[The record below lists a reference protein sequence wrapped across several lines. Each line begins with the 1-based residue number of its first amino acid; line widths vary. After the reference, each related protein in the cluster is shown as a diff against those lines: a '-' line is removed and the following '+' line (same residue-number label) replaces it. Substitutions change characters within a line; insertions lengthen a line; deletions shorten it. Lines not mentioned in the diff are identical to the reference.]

1 MRLFGLFLKT
11 ALLSAPFIS
20 SSHAASNQKTSIDF
34 QAMQQSIVQIVQA
47 NNADKS
53 TTIDN
58 KSSQDSKSAEV
69 AKSLP
74 TIVPPANKQAT
85 TSYHQRSNSYATNPD
100 SDPPRYVRKLSEIGV
115 ERFNNIN
122 WLEVGLEHRTRYEW
136 RNNDVRRIE
145 GGEDNPIFL
154 RNRAWIGIKEILDPF
169 RFAVEFQGSR
179 VVNNKHAITD
189 QERNEYDLLNAY
201 GEKGTGCR

>member
-1 MRLFGLFLKT
+1 
-11 ALLSAPFIS
+11 
-20 SSHAASNQKTSIDF
+20 
-34 QAMQQSIVQIVQA
+34 MQQSIVQIVQA

-122 WLEVGLEHRTRYEW
+122 WLEVGLEHRTR
-136 RNNDVRRIE
+136 
-145 GGEDNPIFL
+145 
-154 RNRAWIGIKEILDPF
+154 
-169 RFAVEFQGSR
+169 
-179 VVNNKHAITD
+179 
-189 QERNEYDLLNAY
+189 
-201 GEKGTGCR
+201 

>member
-11 ALLSAPFIS
+11 ALLSTPFIS
-20 SSHAASNQKTSIDF
+20 SSHAASDHKTSIDF

-74 TIVPPANKQAT
+74 TIVPPK
-85 TSYHQRSNSYATNPD
+85 
-100 SDPPRYVRKLSEIGV
+100 
-115 ERFNNIN
+115 
-122 WLEVGLEHRTRYEW
+122 
-136 RNNDVRRIE
+136 
-145 GGEDNPIFL
+145 
-154 RNRAWIGIKEILDPF
+154 
-169 RFAVEFQGSR
+169 
-179 VVNNKHAITD
+179 
-189 QERNEYDLLNAY
+189 
-201 GEKGTGCR
+201 